1 MKMNLAPIVQC
12 LAVLAI
18 SLGAGRAPAPPA
30 AVVPDPSSQLALVPE
45 AAKAGPPA
53 WAHLGT
59 RMVYFGASASIP
71 GASQSLV
78 LDDNGN
84 WVHKGTGQKWG
95 EQDVSS
101 ASGAGYSVFQIGY
114 IDHDVVQLGCALYLL
129 DTTDGSVQ
137 VTGGSGMVTN
147 AGCAADLWIH
157 PDVLKNLKEVAQ
169 GPVHITRMPYVVNK
183 KKYNAIRIQTTTA
196 NGYMAYV
203 YDLDTGMMIFN
214 GSSTQG
220 AVGVGGAMTQLT
232 TGWLV
237 EVKDVDV
244 PWKAAAVPAWVGKF
258 NELDYQG
265 AQSTVALGGQLDR
278 PMTITTTPTARRDGW
293 LRTASTFTIQTFQG
307 MPPDVSQNAGASGPA
322 SIGGQWIGPDAIP
335 KLKARQIID
344 QNDITKTV
352 TSVSDVNPRSVT
364 ITEVGQHHR
373 IDSTYDATTGM
384 LVAAQTTTTLGPSQT
399 TYRSQ
404 LVRQK

>member
-1 MKMNLAPIVQC
+1 MKTNPAHIFQC
-12 LAVLAI
+12 LVVLAI
-18 SLGAGRAPAPPA
+18 FLGAGRAPAPPA

-45 AAKAGPPA
+45 AAKSGPPA

-59 RMVYFGASASIP
+59 RLVYFSASANIS

-78 LDDNGN
+78 LDANGN
-84 WVHKGTGQKWG
+84 WVNKNTGQKWN
-95 EQDVSS
+95 EQDVSG

-114 IDHDVVQLGCALYLL
+114 IDHDVVQLGCGLYVV
-129 DTTDGSVQ
+129 DPTDGNVQ
-137 VTGGSGMVTN
+137 VAGGSGMVTN

-169 GPVHITRMPYVVNK
+169 GPVLITRTPYTLNK

-196 NGYMAYV
+196 NGYMGYV
-203 YDLDTGMMIFN
+203 YDLDTGQMIFN

-220 AVGVGGAMTQLT
+220 AVGVGGATTLLT

-265 AQSTVALGGQLDR
+265 VISTVAMGGQLDR
-278 PMTITTTPTARRDGW
+278 PMTIVTTPKARRDGW
-293 LRTASTFTIQTFQG
+293 LRTSSTFTIQTFQG
-307 MPPDVSQNAGASGPA
+307 MPPDVSQSEGSSGPA
-322 SIGGQWIGPDAIP
+322 VSGQWIGPDAIP
-335 KLKARQIID
+335 KLKVRQIID

-364 ITEVGQHHR
+364 ISEVGQRHR
-373 IDSTYDATTGM
+373 VDMTYDAATGM
-384 LVAAQTTTTLGPSQT
+384 LVAAQTITTLGPSQT

-404 LVRQK
+404 LVQQK

>member
-1 MKMNLAPIVQC
+1 
-12 LAVLAI
+12 
-18 SLGAGRAPAPPA
+18 
-30 AVVPDPSSQLALVPE
+30 
-45 AAKAGPPA
+45 
-53 WAHLGT
+53 
-59 RMVYFGASASIP
+59 
-71 GASQSLV
+71 
-78 LDDNGN
+78 
-84 WVHKGTGQKWG
+84 
-95 EQDVSS
+95 
-101 ASGAGYSVFQIGY
+101 
-114 IDHDVVQLGCALYLL
+114 
-129 DTTDGSVQ
+129 
-137 VTGGSGMVTN
+137 MVTN

-265 AQSTVALGGQLDR
+265 TQSTVALGGQLDR

-335 KLKARQIID
+335 KLKARQVIYQD
-344 QNDITKTV
+344 DITKTV

-364 ITEVGQHHR
+364 ISEVGQRHR
-373 IDSTYDATTGM
+373 IDCTYDAATGM
-384 LVAAQTTTTLGPSQT
+384 LLGVQTTTTLGPARPPT
-399 TYRSQ
+399 GRNWCGRSDARRWRRHPRRWEAPAPSKRPPRDSPVAC
-404 LVRQK
+404 LICRASAPSTSVHPMVAPGLSPGSPAVMPAYPRAHHFRHICRYAASMLRAKRGASIRGDCCRRCRNVERSSFNRGKSLASASARSK

>member
-1 MKMNLAPIVQC
+1 MKMNTALIVKC

-18 SLGAGRAPAPPA
+18 SLGAARAAAPPA
-30 AVVPDPSSQLALVPE
+30 AVPDPSTQLALFPE
-45 AAKAGPPA
+45 AAQAGPPA

-59 RMVYFGASASIP
+59 RLVYFSASASIP

-78 LDDNGN
+78 LDDKGN
-84 WVHKGTGQKWG
+84 WVNKDTGRKWS

-114 IDHDVVQLGCALYLL
+114 VDHDVVQLACALYGL
-129 DTTDGSVQ
+129 DLNDRGVQ
-137 VTGGSGMVTN
+137 LVGGSGMVTN
-147 AGCAADLWIH
+147 AGCAADLWVH
-157 PDVLKNLKEVAQ
+157 PDVLKNVKEVAQ
-169 GPVHITRMPYVVNK
+169 GPVHITRTPFVVNQ

-196 NGYMAYV
+196 SGYLAYV
-203 YDLDTGMMIFN
+203 YDLDSGQMIFN

-220 AVGVGGAMTQLT
+220 AVGIGGATTQIT
-232 TGWLV
+232 TGWLM

-265 AQSTVALGGQLDR
+265 VMSTVAMGGQLDR
-278 PMTITTTPTARRDGW
+278 PMTIVTTPKVRRDGW
-293 LRTASTFTIQTFQG
+293 LRTSSTFTIQTFQG
-307 MPPDVSQNAGASGPA
+307 MPPDVSQSEGASGPA
-322 SIGGQWIGPDAIP
+322 VGGQWIGPDAIP
-335 KLKARQIID
+335 KLKVRQVID

-364 ITEVGQHHR
+364 ISEVGQHHR

-384 LVAAQTTTTLGPSQT
+384 LVAVQTTTTQALSQI